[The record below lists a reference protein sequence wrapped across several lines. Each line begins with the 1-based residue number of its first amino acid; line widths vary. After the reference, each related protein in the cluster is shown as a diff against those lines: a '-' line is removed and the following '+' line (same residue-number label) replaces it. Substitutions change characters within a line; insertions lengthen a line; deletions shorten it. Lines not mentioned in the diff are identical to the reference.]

1 MTILVL
7 EMTRSSE
14 LIFVEVTDPNPVWFY
29 NAACGHDIFLK
40 GDMVKIS
47 TGLLGLLYL
56 LLVWKKSGISSHD
69 C

>member
-14 LIFVEVTDPNPVWFY
+14 LNFVEVTDPNPVWFY

-47 TGLLGLLYL
+47 TGLLGLLVSL
-56 LLVWKKSGISSHD
+56 AGLEEIRNKFT
-69 C
+69 

>member
-47 TGLLGLLYL
+47 TGLLGLLVSL
-56 LLVWKKSGISSHD
+56 AGLEEIRNKFT
-69 C
+69 